1 MPLQPPEP
9 PNRKRTPPRG
19 HRHPELARDRG
30 MARTTIATRWI
41 AAGGVAGVAVFAG
54 LAAVST
60 SHASGQPTP
69 PAVTDV
75 PASDGTP
82 PSSTTPATAA
92 VPSVGTT
99 PVSASKPSTS
109 VTAPPTTA
117 ATVAPATVAP
127 APQTPV
133 QVPSKRRRSPV
144 VTSGSS

>member
-9 PNRKRTPPRG
+9 PNRKRTPPHDR
-19 HRHPELARDRG
+19 RYPELARDRG

-60 SHASGQPTP
+60 QHASGQPT

-75 PASDGTP
+75 PASDGTSV
-82 PSSTTPATAA
+82 SSTTPATTAA
-92 VPSVGTT
+92 PSVATT
-99 PVSASKPSTS
+99 PPATASKPTTA
-109 VTAPPTTA
+109 VTNPPTT
-117 ATVAPATVAP
+117 PATVAP
-127 APQTPV
+127 AQQAPA
-133 QVPSKRRRSPV
+133 QVPRNHKRSPV